1 VQPWFSCF
9 NRSIGEPVL
18 FLVDTGSTISFISE
32 LDAKRLGIDYSTLRK
47 LPEKDWVTGI
57 GGTLPLYRIDSE
69 CKLTLRVVTNGKHE
83 YHVETLDHFD
93 VVEVVVSD
101 KVSREKVLSSLPS
114 ILGMDILRNFEFTA
128 SNDEAY
134 IET

>member
-1 VQPWFSCF
+1 VP
-9 NRSIGEPVL
+9 
-18 FLVDTGSTISFISE
+18 FLVDTGSTTSFISE
-32 LDAKRLGIDYSTLRK
+32 LDAKRLGINYSTLRK

-69 CKLTLRVVTNGKHE
+69 CKLTLRVVINEKRE
-83 YHVETLDHFD
+83 YHVVTLDHFD
-93 VVEVVVSD
+93 VVETAISD
-101 KVSREKVLSSLPS
+101 KVSRQKVLSSLPS
-114 ILGMDILRNFEFTA
+114 ILGMNILRNFEFTV

>member
-1 VQPWFSCF
+1 
-9 NRSIGEPVL
+9 
-18 FLVDTGSTISFISE
+18 
-32 LDAKRLGIDYSTLRK
+32 
-47 LPEKDWVTGI
+47 
-57 GGTLPLYRIDSE
+57 LYRIDSE